1 MVRKSYDELLSNTI
15 KRQRDKYDF
24 KSVEDIKNMNYP
36 LDKELLYI
44 SYLREYFVNV
54 EELGKYLRYK
64 FESDNNILEK
74 TLMDGK
80 AKSIRTNL
88 RRLIRIYDYLLGKKD
103 KYKATSNKLRASNL
117 SLPTSM
123 IYPIALN
130 A

>member
-24 KSVEDIKNMNYP
+24 KSIEDIKKMNYP

-44 SYLREYFVNV
+44 SYLREYSVNV

-74 TLMDGK
+74 TLTDGK
-80 AKSIRTNL
+80 SKSIRTK
-88 RRLIRIYDYLLGKKD
+88 LITKTHTLFHCI
-103 KYKATSNKLRASNL
+103 TSDFRSEVSKQ
-117 SLPTSM
+117 
-123 IYPIALN
+123 
-130 A
+130 

>member
-44 SYLREYFVNV
+44 SYLREYSVNV

-74 TLMDGK
+74 TLTDGK

-88 RRLIRIYDYLLGKKD
+88 RILIRIYDYLLGKKD
-103 KYKATSNKLRASNL
+103 K
-117 SLPTSM
+117 
-123 IYPIALN
+123 
-130 A
+130 

>member
-24 KSVEDIKNMNYP
+24 KSVEDIKKMNYP

-44 SYLREYFVNV
+44 SYIKEDFV
-54 EELGKYLRYK
+54 EELGKYLRSK

-74 TLMDGK
+74 ALMDGK

-103 KYKATSNKLRASNL
+103 K
-117 SLPTSM
+117 
-123 IYPIALN
+123 
-130 A
+130 

>member
-36 LDKELLYI
+36 LDKEFLQI

-54 EELGKYLRYK
+54 EELGKYLRSK

-74 TLMDGK
+74 TLTDGK

-103 KYKATSNKLRASNL
+103 K
-117 SLPTSM
+117 
-123 IYPIALN
+123 
-130 A
+130 

>member
-1 MVRKSYDELLSNTI
+1 MSNTI

-24 KSVEDIKNMNYP
+24 KSIEDIKKMNYP

-74 TLMDGK
+74 TLTDGK

-103 KYKATSNKLRASNL
+103 K
-117 SLPTSM
+117 
-123 IYPIALN
+123 
-130 A
+130 

>member
-44 SYLREYFVNV
+44 SYLREYSVNV

-74 TLMDGK
+74 TLTDGK
-80 AKSIRTNL
+80 HNTQ
-88 RRLIRIYDYLLGKKD
+88 RRLQKTLMPF
-103 KYKATSNKLRASNL
+103 LRQCKVRG
-117 SLPTSM
+117 
-123 IYPIALN
+123 
-130 A
+130 

>member
-24 KSVEDIKNMNYP
+24 KSIEDIKKMNYP

-44 SYLREYFVNV
+44 SYLREYSVNV

-74 TLMDGK
+74 TLTDGK
-80 AKSIRTNL
+80 SKSIRINL
-88 RRLIRIYDYLLGKKD
+88 RILIRIYDYLLGKKD
-103 KYKATSNKLRASNL
+103 K
-117 SLPTSM
+117 
-123 IYPIALN
+123 
-130 A
+130 

>member
-1 MVRKSYDELLSNTI
+1 MSNTI

-54 EELGKYLRYK
+54 EELGKYLRSK

-103 KYKATSNKLRASNL
+103 K
-117 SLPTSM
+117 
-123 IYPIALN
+123 
-130 A
+130 

>member
-24 KSVEDIKNMNYP
+24 KSVEDIKKMNYP

-74 TLMDGK
+74 ALMDGK

-88 RRLIRIYDYLLGKKD
+88 RILIRIYDYLLGKKD
-103 KYKATSNKLRASNL
+103 K
-117 SLPTSM
+117 
-123 IYPIALN
+123 
-130 A
+130 

>member
-15 KRQRDKYDF
+15 KRERDRHDF
-24 KSVEDIKNMNYP
+24 KSIEDIKKMNYP

-74 TLMDGK
+74 TLTDGK
-80 AKSIRTNL
+80 AKSIRTK
-88 RRLIRIYDYLLGKKD
+88 LITKTHSSFRCI
-103 KYKATSNKLRASNL
+103 TSDFRSEVSKQ
-117 SLPTSM
+117 
-123 IYPIALN
+123 
-130 A
+130 